1 MSGEIITVLD
11 ELCRRFGIVIDWSSQ
26 NVVPQLEVLVQKAVT
41 YEYWTSV
48 MWLVFGF
55 VLIVIGLGIAIIGV
69 KHTKKDADKYGG
81 YYDPEVFMPYV
92 LLTIAFFFVGIPI
105 VMCQVTDMIACQ
117 TFPEKIVLDML
128 KEYLKR
134 ASF

>member
-1 MSGEIITVLD
+1 
-11 ELCRRFGIVIDWSSQ
+11 
-26 NVVPQLEVLVQKAVT
+26 
-41 YEYWTSV
+41 

-55 VLIVIGLGIAIIGV
+55 ILIVIGLGIATIGV
-69 KHTKKDADKYGG
+69 KHTKKDAAKYSG
-81 YYDPEVFMPYV
+81 YYDPEVYLPYV
-92 LLTIAFFFVGIPI
+92 LLTTAFFFVGIPI
-105 VMCQVTDMIACQ
+105 VMTQVTDMIACQ